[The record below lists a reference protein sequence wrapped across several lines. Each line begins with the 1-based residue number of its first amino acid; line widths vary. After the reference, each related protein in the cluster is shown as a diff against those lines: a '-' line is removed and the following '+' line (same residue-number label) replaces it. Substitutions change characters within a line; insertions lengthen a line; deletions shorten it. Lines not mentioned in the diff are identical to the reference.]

1 MKVKTNT
8 KLQRTVGQLVRAS
21 QTSQNKKSRQE
32 IPKKG
37 QSNEVKTNTKVQR
50 TVGS

>member
-8 KLQRTVGQLVRAS
+8 KAGSHCGQLSEGS

-37 QSNEVKTNTKVQR
+37 AIQ
-50 TVGS
+50 

>member
-8 KLQRTVGQLVRAS
+8 KAGSALWAAKLRAS
-21 QTSQNKKSRQE
+21 QTIQNKKSRQE

-37 QSNEVKTNTKVQR
+37 ATQ
-50 TVGS
+50 